1 MCMCVPSQEGCGL
14 GVNKTQHAADGTP
27 TVDPHSFPDTQAMV
41 AQIHAKGLSA
51 GWYLNG
57 CKCGERKELKINYQ
71 GDIRSLD
78 GFGFDGVK
86 IDGCGAQRNQTYYA
100 ELMKQS
106 GRNYTIENCHWGRC
120 TDSDDSSCPTQ
131 TWCPFNWYRTS
142 GDINAGFDSWFQNL
156 QTTTKFQDYDAPLS
170 VPGCWAYP
178 GTLLRLK
185 PAALPPVRFGPS
197 LLWSLFPSF

>member
-78 GFGFDGVK
+78 GSARRRQDRRLRRT
-86 IDGCGAQRNQTYYA
+86 AQPDYYA

-178 GTLLRLK
+178 GTLCDSN
-185 PAALPPVRFGPS
+185 PPPS
-197 LLWSLFPSF
+197 PRQVWSLLLWSLFPSF